1 MFRHIVIPLD
11 GSAFSRTAIPYAHAL
26 ASNADVGLELVSAV
40 DTAAALLGAGY
51 PGDLAAGATT
61 SGAGVPAVA
70 LELVEASREG
80 REKELEAL
88 ARKLGTATGG
98 TVGWVVLDGEPG
110 EAVAGRVEEGEAD
123 LVVMSTH
130 GRGGLDRAWL
140 GSVADR
146 LIRRLT
152 VPLLLVRP
160 EEEEGTGEVADL
172 ESDEDGPELA
182 LESARI
188 RRVLVPLDGSEL
200 AEAILDPAARLA
212 RQTGASLVLL
222 RAIDPML
229 PTDAPYLP
237 ATVEG
242 TEARFEERH
251 EEARTYLDGVAE
263 RLRGEGVDVADAEV
277 REGRAAPTILER
289 AGEGADLVA
298 MATHGRGGLR
308 RWLLGSVSD
317 KVLRGA
323 DRPVLIVRPEDDD

>member
-26 ASNADVGLELVSAV
+26 ASNSDAELELVSAV

-70 LELVEASREG
+70 IELVEASREG
-80 REKELEAL
+80 REEELEAT
-88 ARKLGTATGG
+88 ARKVGTATGG
-98 TVGWVVLDGEPG
+98 TVDWTVIDGEPS
-110 EAVAGRVEEGEAD
+110 ETVAARVEESEAD

-160 EEEEGTGEVADL
+160 EEEEGNGEEADP
-172 ESDEDGPELA
+172 ESHDDGPELS
-182 LESARI
+182 LEPARI
-188 RRVLVPLDGSEL
+188 QRVLVPLDGSEL

-222 RAIDPML
+222 RVMDPRL

-242 TEARFEERH
+242 TEARFQERRT
-251 EEARTYLDGVAE
+251 EARDYLDRVAE
-263 RLRGEGVDVADAEV
+263 RLRGEGVEVADVEV
-277 REGRAAPTILER
+277 REGSAAPTILEQ
-289 AGEGADLVA
+289 AGEGADIVA

-323 DRPVLIVRPEDDD
+323 DRPVLIVRPEDED